1 MERDDAY
8 YTPERIAK
16 VLARSDPETKG
27 LILFLLRQ
35 VSRMKELE
43 ARLQELEGRLAQN
56 SRNSNRP
63 PSSDWQPPSFAP
75 AHRTQ
80 SLRGK
85 SGKRP
90 GGQVGHEGATLEM
103 SGHPTSVVIHEVTRC
118 RSCGH
123 GLRSHPADSVKRR
136 QVREIPALQ
145 IEVIEHRGDLKTCP
159 KCGVETEA
167 EFPGEVSQKAQYG
180 PRLGALAAYLI
191 HGQFLPV
198 ERTEEFFR
206 EVFGQSLSGG
216 FLSSLSQRAFQ
227 NLEQTEDVIQSA
239 LLQSEVVHFDE
250 SGMRCE
256 KKGFWLHEA
265 STEAWTYYGI
275 SPKRGGE
282 AMEEMGIL
290 PRFSGI
296 AVHDHWWPYFGFTG
310 CTHALCNVHHL
321 RELTYTAEVLRESWA
336 QGMKDLLKEIHVKVE
351 RSREREKQGLSPY
364 LRRKFEEAYDRL
376 LLKGEQYHNLEEL
389 VHPLPQLGR
398 GRKKQRPGRN
408 LLDRL
413 QNQRK
418 ETLAFMY
425 DLRIPFTN
433 NQAERDIRMC
443 KLKQKI
449 SGCFRSLS
457 GAKAFCR
464 IRSYLSTA
472 RKQGLS
478 ALEALQD
485 VFQNSIPPQFLP
497 QYP

>member
-1 MERDDAY
+1 MEPDESH
-8 YTPERIAK
+8 YTPERISAI
-16 VLARSDPETKG
+16 LARSDPETKG

-35 VSRMKELE
+35 VARVKELE
-43 ARLQELEGRLAQN
+43 ARVRELEGLLAKN

-63 PSSDWQPPSFAP
+63 PSSDWVPPSFP
-75 AHRTQ
+75 PVHRTQ
-80 SLRGK
+80 SLREK
-85 SGKRP
+85 SGKKP
-90 GGQVGHEGATLEM
+90 GGQEGHKGASLEM
-103 SGHPTSVVIHEVTRC
+103 SEHPDRIVLHKVTHC
-118 RSCGH
+118 SSCGH
-123 GLRSHPADSVKRR
+123 GLRGRPTEGVKRR
-136 QVREIPALQ
+136 QVRDIPPLHV
-145 IEVIEHRGDLKTCP
+145 EVLEHQGEVKTCP
-159 KCGVETEA
+159 QCGLVTEA
-167 EFPGEVSQKAQYG
+167 EFPSEVSQKVQYG
-180 PRLGALAAYLI
+180 SRLCALATYLM
-191 HGQFLPV
+191 HGQFIPV

-206 EVFGQSLSGG
+206 DVFGQNLSGG
-216 FLSSLSQRAFQ
+216 FLSGLSQRAFQ
-227 NLEQTEDVIQSA
+227 SLEKVETTIQGA
-239 LLQSEVVHFDE
+239 LLHSEVVHFDE

-265 STEAWTYYGI
+265 STPEWTYYGI

-310 CTHALCNVHHL
+310 CSHALCNTHHL

-336 QGMKDLLKEIHVKVE
+336 FGMKDLLKEIHVKVE
-351 RSREREKQGLSPY
+351 RAKGHEKESLSPY
-364 LRRKFEEAYDRL
+364 LRKRFEEAYDKL
-376 LLKGEQYHNLEEL
+376 LLTGEQHHNLEEL
-389 VHPLPQLGR
+389 VHPLPQLGK
-398 GRKKQRPGRN
+398 GRKKQRLGKN

-413 QNQRK
+413 RNQRK

-425 DLRIPFTN
+425 DFRVPFTN

-478 ALEALQD
+478 ALEVLQD
-485 VFQNSIPPQFLP
+485 VFQNSLRPQFLP
-497 QYP
+497 QYA